1 MLCTL
6 SLAAGVLN
14 AGVAAGA
21 TILFHGPNATAS
33 AGDDAAVLTH
43 LQDAYGAANVT
54 YMQGSAAAADG
65 SSANG
70 YDAVVIS
77 STLASGDVRNKYE
90 DTTAGVLNWESALMR
105 QAAGEFNMSVNG
117 RTLDAQTQINIV
129 DPSHPLAAGLSGTVT
144 VTTSPLTMSFG
155 TGDLGAGVSLVA
167 QGVTDPLDRAITAA
181 DVGDAL
187 LGNGSA
193 ENPAVAPGRRV
204 MFFLQDS
211 NFGDLT
217 PEGLMLF
224 DAAVAWVVPEPTTFV
239 LGAMGMLGLLSVAA
253 VGRKRGR

>member
-1 MLCTL
+1 MNSPVSRHRLLCMLCVL
-6 SLAAGVLN
+6 SLAA
-14 AGVAAGA
+14 VALDASVAVGA
-21 TILFHGPNATAS
+21 TILFHGPNAAAD

-43 LQDAYGAANVT
+43 LQSVYGAANVT

-70 YDAVVIS
+70 YDAVIIS
-77 STLASGDVRNKYE
+77 STLASADVRNKYE
-90 DTTAGVLNWESALMR
+90 NTTAGVLNWESALMR
-105 QAAGEFNMSVNG
+105 QAAGEFNMTVSG

-129 DPSHPLAAGLSGTVT
+129 DPSHPLAAGLSGVVT

-155 TGDLGAGVSLVA
+155 TGNLGAGVSLVA
-167 QGVTDPLDRAITAA
+167 QGVTDPLDRAITVA

-187 LGNGSA
+187 LGDGSA

-217 PEGLMLF
+217 PDGVKLF
-224 DAAVAWVVPEPTTFV
+224 DAAVAYVVPEPASIV
-239 LGAMGMLGLLSVAA
+239 LCLFGCWD
-253 VGRKRGR
+253 